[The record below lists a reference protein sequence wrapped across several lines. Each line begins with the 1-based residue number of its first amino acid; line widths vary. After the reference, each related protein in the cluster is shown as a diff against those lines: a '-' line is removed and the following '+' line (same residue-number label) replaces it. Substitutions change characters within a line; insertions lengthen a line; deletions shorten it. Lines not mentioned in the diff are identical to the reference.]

1 MKASKLSALLEKAI
15 KKYGDIE
22 IKTYSEAYSDD
33 VSEVSDGAGFKLRVL
48 MGGGDL
54 PGDSLE
60 ESEIDIRTPFGILFY
75 ED

>member
-1 MKASKLSALLEKAI
+1 MKASKLSALLGKAI

-22 IKTYSEAYSDD
+22 IKACSQDYSDD
-33 VSEVSDGAGFKLRVL
+33 IAEVSDGADFKLRVL
-48 MGGGDL
+48 QDGGDL

-60 ESEIDIRTPFGILFY
+60 EDEIDITTPFGILFY

>member
-22 IKTYSEAYSDD
+22 IKAYSQDYSDD
-33 VSEVSDGAGFKLRVL
+33 VSEVSDGVDFKLRVL
-48 MGGGDL
+48 KGGGDL

-60 ESEIDIRTPFGILFY
+60 ESEIDVRTPFGILFY

>member
-15 KKYGDIE
+15 EKYGDIE
-22 IKTYSEAYSDD
+22 IKAYSQDYSDD
-33 VSEVSDGAGFKLRVL
+33 ISEVSDGSDFKLRVL
-48 MGGGDL
+48 QGGGDL

-60 ESEIDIRTPFGILFY
+60 ESEIDVRTPFGILFY

>member
-22 IKTYSEAYSDD
+22 IKAYSHHYSGDI
-33 VSEVSDGAGFKLRVL
+33 SEVSDGSDFKLRVL
-48 MGGGDL
+48 QGGGDL
-54 PGDSLE
+54 PGDSLD
-60 ESEIDIRTPFGILFY
+60 ESEVDIRTPFGILFY